1 MNKLYRAKTSSGNT
15 IIPNATLD
23 YLQSKFEFSLND
35 LVEAEIIKVGEE
47 LSRKLKMK
55 TASEIYKKL
64 AGKKEVN
71 EYLITVERCV

>member
-1 MNKLYRAKTSSGNT
+1 MNKLYCVKTSSGNT

-23 YLQSKFEFSLND
+23 YLQTKFEFSLND

-55 TASEIYKKL
+55 AASEIYKML